1 MVVTL
6 LLPPAR
12 DIVAAASP
20 TGPPARAPHSLDEL
34 HALLVVLVVPLAG
47 VLAAPAHG
55 GSQCVVKQPPHVS
68 YVVLRLRPLL
78 LQVAMTAC

>member
-1 MVVTL
+1 
-6 LLPPAR
+6 
-12 DIVAAASP
+12 
-20 TGPPARAPHSLDEL
+20 
-34 HALLVVLVVPLAG
+34 
-47 VLAAPAHG
+47 LAAPAHG